1 MKSKIG
7 TLAILDICVYQSSF
21 QSRDAFFV
29 LQENAPP
36 ILSKLSGPR
45 LLEMSAD
52 PVHVANTV
60 VNVLQHLANA
70 A

>member
-1 MKSKIG
+1 MKSKVG
-7 TLAILDICVYQSSF
+7 TLAILDICVLSVIIPT
-21 QSRDAFFV
+21 RGAFFV

-36 ILSKLSGPR
+36 IPSKLSVPR
-45 LLEMSAD
+45 LLEMSED
-52 PVHVANTV
+52 PVHVANTL